1 MWYVGKYLDSDVN
14 VSIFF
19 LSFRKKKTGDAKAV
33 ATCRIRIKPDY
44 DSLVGRI
51 IKVVIMS
58 RNIKQELLF
67 MDYGLNATT

>member
-1 MWYVGKYLDSDVN
+1 MFRFF
-14 VSIFF
+14 FF
-19 LSFRKKKTGDAKAV
+19 LFEKKTGDAKAV